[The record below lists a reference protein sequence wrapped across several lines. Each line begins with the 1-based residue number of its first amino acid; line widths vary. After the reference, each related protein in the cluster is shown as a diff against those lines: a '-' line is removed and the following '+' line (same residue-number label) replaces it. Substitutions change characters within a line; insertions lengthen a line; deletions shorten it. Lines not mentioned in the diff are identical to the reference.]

1 MPSVQV
7 LEQKKQVVADLVE
20 RLNGSC
26 AGVIVD
32 YKGIN
37 VEDDTKLRKELRENG
52 VEPEDIELVVNTHC
66 HFDHIGG
73 NHFFHSF
80 VPFSASYSL
89 PLPIFTSI
97 AFVR

>member
-37 VEDDTKLRKELRENG
+37 VADDTKLTIRL
-52 VEPEDIELVVNTHC
+52 
-66 HFDHIGG
+66 
-73 NHFFHSF
+73 
-80 VPFSASYSL
+80 
-89 PLPIFTSI
+89 
-97 AFVR
+97 